1 MSQLSEADRFLI
13 EQVRKGDPEGW
24 SQLVDRYQGRLVS
37 FARQRVGRA
46 GDAEDLV
53 QDTFIGF
60 LKGLPRFRE
69 EASVETYL
77 FTILRRKIIDHV
89 RGKHLHACLLQDVAG
104 SSDEDARGEAID
116 RIASDD
122 LTASRYVRRDE
133 HADHQRQALAI
144 ALNEVVDN
152 HKQSL
157 NFEVLKI
164 VELLFYGQVRNKHIA
179 EVVGVTEQRVA
190 LIKHR
195 AVKQLQDRAVQVM
208 QENGWEYRPTRD
220 SGDDTQDS
228 LITEVWESQRPSCP
242 KRSTLGGF
250 TLDTLEADWRGYVDY
265 HVNKLGCR
273 FCLANLDDLKQQTE
287 AAEQHRFRQRV
298 LESTAGFLSRA

>member
-13 EQVRKGDPEGW
+13 EQVRKGDAEGW

-104 SSDEDARGEAID
+104 TSDDEQRGEAID
-116 RIASDD
+116 RIAGDD
-122 LTASRYVRRDE
+122 LTASRYARRDE

-164 VELLFYGQVRNKHIA
+164 IELLFYAQVRNKHIA
-179 EVVGVTEQRVA
+179 DVVGVTEQRVA

-195 AVKQLQDRAVQVM
+195 SVKQLQERAMEIM
-208 QENGWEYRPTRD
+208 QENEWEVRPLRD
-220 SGDDTQDS
+220 GNDSTQDS
-228 LITEVWESQRPSCP
+228 LITEVWEAQRPSCP

-250 TLDTLEADWRGYVDY
+250 TLDTLEPDWHAYVDY

-273 FCLANLDDLKQQTE
+273 FCQANLDDLKEQTE
-287 AAEQHRFRQRV
+287 AAEQQRFRQRV
-298 LESTAGFLSRA
+298 MDSTAGFLSRA

>member
-13 EQVRKGDPEGW
+13 DQVRKGDPEGW

-53 QDTFIGF
+53 QETFIGF

-104 SSDEDARGEAID
+104 GGDDESRGEAID
-116 RIASDD
+116 RISGDD
-122 LTASRYVRRDE
+122 LTASRYARRDE
-133 HADHQRQALAI
+133 HAEHQRQALAI
-144 ALNEVVDN
+144 ALNEVVDS

-179 EVVGVTEQRVA
+179 QVVGVTEQRVA

-195 AVKQLQDRAVQVM
+195 AVKQMQDRAAEVM
-208 QENGWEYRPTRD
+208 RENDWQSPPARD
-220 SGDDTQDS
+220 GDNDTPDS
-228 LITEVWESQRPSCP
+228 LITDVWESQRPSCP

-250 TLDTLEADWRGYVDY
+250 TLDTLEPDWRSYVDY

-273 FCLANLDDLKQQTE
+273 FCLANLEDLKEQTE
-287 AAEQHRFRQRV
+287 AAEQQRFRQRV
-298 LESTAGFLSRA
+298 LESTAGFLSKA